1 TQLSYSYMC
10 DIKNAPKIQKQYL
23 QEISAFTD
31 VLFRAEQA
39 LQEAESTGLLPAR
52 PTSLD
57 DNVLKECQ
65 ITLSTLHLDLEKRL
79 RKVLWPFREKELR
92 KHIDTLHN
100 FRSIFADFLS
110 SNIL

>member
-1 TQLSYSYMC
+1 MY
-10 DIKNAPKIQKQYL
+10 DIKNAPKTQKQYL

-39 LQEAESTGLLPAR
+39 IQEAEATGLLPAR

-65 ITLSTLHLDLEKRL
+65 RTLSTLHLDLEKRL
-79 RKVLWPFREKELR
+79 RRLLWPFQEKEL
-92 KHIDTLHN
+92 KEVH
-100 FRSIFADFLS
+100 
-110 SNIL
+110 